1 MWCRSAGRGHEEAC
15 ATDFE
20 HPRAG
25 NTLRIEHDDHWIWHG
40 ASRRNGIP
48 DAEAGRRSREAVS
61 KKKTLERDRKLV
73 REYSDLQAEM
83 PGAKKKVLKGILCD
97 RHGIPIDTLNK
108 ALKRGKS

>member
-1 MWCRSAGRGHEEAC
+1 MKKRARPVLSIRAPATRSASNMTITGFGMERPLEEM
-15 ATDFE
+15 E
-20 HPRAG
+20 YHQ
-25 NTLRIEHDDHWIWHG
+25 
-40 ASRRNGIP
+40 

-73 REYSDLQAEM
+73 REYSDLQAKM

-108 ALKRGKS
+108 ALSRGQN

>member
-1 MWCRSAGRGHEEAC
+1 MKKRVRPILSIRAPATRSASNMTITGSGMERPEEM
-15 ATDFE
+15 E
-20 HPRAG
+20 YHQ
-25 NTLRIEHDDHWIWHG
+25 
-40 ASRRNGIP
+40 